1 MNNFDLVV
9 IGACH
14 GFWLEDDVK
23 KCTNKVLLIE
33 PVKYNFDQLKNRF
46 KNYKNIIFENIAIGE
61 KNELIDFFYILE
73 TSVTKLKKHWAS
85 GIGSFSK
92 DHILKHR
99 TKRFQVTEDDI
110 KSIKIKAVTFD
121 NVIEKHKIERINKL
135 IIDTEGFDYKII
147 KSINFKKILIN
158 EIMFEKK
165 HLAGTFQIDDK
176 LDEIKNFF
184 LKENYKIFDIS
195 EENILAKK
203 MQKKQQSNK
212 VKK

>member
-1 MNNFDLVV
+1 MNSFDLVV

-14 GFWLEDDVK
+14 GFWLENDIK
-23 KCTNKVLLIE
+23 KCPNKVLLIE
-33 PVKYNFDQLKNRF
+33 PVKYNFEQLKNRF

-61 KNELIDFFYILE
+61 KNELKDFFYILE
-73 TSVTKLKKHWAS
+73 SSVTKLKKHWAS

-92 DHILKHR
+92 EHILKHR
-99 TKRFQVTEDDI
+99 TKRFRVTENDIQCIKI
-110 KSIKIKAVTFD
+110 KSITF
-121 NVIEKHKIERINKL
+121 NKLIEKYKIERINKL
-135 IIDTEGFDYKII
+135 IIDTEGLDYKII
-147 KSINFKKILIN
+147 KSINFKKIFIN

-165 HLAGTFQIDDK
+165 HLGATFQINDK

-203 MQKKQQSNK
+203 
-212 VKK
+212 V

>member
-1 MNNFDLVV
+1 MNSFDLVV

-14 GFWLEDDVK
+14 GFWLEDDIK
-23 KCTNKVLLIE
+23 KCPNKVLLIE
-33 PVKYNFDQLKNRF
+33 PVKYNFEQLKNRF

-61 KNELIDFFYILE
+61 KNELKDFFYILE
-73 TSVTKLKKHWAS
+73 NSVTKLKKHWAS

-92 DHILKHR
+92 EHILKHR
-99 TKRFQVTEDDI
+99 TKRFRVTENDIQCIKI
-110 KSIKIKAVTFD
+110 KSITF
-121 NVIEKHKIERINKL
+121 NKLIEKYKIERINKL
-135 IIDTEGFDYKII
+135 IIDTEGLDYKII
-147 KSINFKKILIN
+147 KSINFKKIFIN

-165 HLAGTFQIDDK
+165 HLGATFQINDK

-203 MQKKQQSNK
+203 
-212 VKK
+212 V

>member
-73 TSVTKLKKHWAS
+73 SSVTKLKKHWAS

-203 MQKKQQSNK
+203 IQKKQQSNK

>member
-73 TSVTKLKKHWAS
+73 SSVTKLKKHWAS

-135 IIDTEGFDYKII
+135 IIDT
-147 KSINFKKILIN
+147 
-158 EIMFEKK
+158 
-165 HLAGTFQIDDK
+165 
-176 LDEIKNFF
+176 
-184 LKENYKIFDIS
+184 
-195 EENILAKK
+195 
-203 MQKKQQSNK
+203 
-212 VKK
+212 

>member
-73 TSVTKLKKHWAS
+73 SSVTKLKKHWAS

-203 MQKKQQSNK
+203 I
-212 VKK
+212 

>member
-1 MNNFDLVV
+1 MNSFDLVV

-14 GFWLEDDVK
+14 GFWLENDIK
-23 KCTNKVLLIE
+23 KCPNKVLLIE
-33 PVKYNFDQLKNRF
+33 PVKYNFEQLKNRF

-61 KNELIDFFYILE
+61 KNELKDFFYILE
-73 TSVTKLKKHWAS
+73 SSVTKLKKHWAS

-92 DHILKHR
+92 EHILKHR
-99 TKRFQVTEDDI
+99 TKRFRVTENDIQCIKI
-110 KSIKIKAVTFD
+110 KSITF
-121 NVIEKHKIERINKL
+121 NKLIEKYKIERINKL
-135 IIDTEGFDYKII
+135 IIDTEGLDYKII
-147 KSINFKKILIN
+147 KSINFKKIFIN

-165 HLAGTFQIDDK
+165 HLGATFQINDK

-203 MQKKQQSNK
+203 I
-212 VKK
+212 

>member
-1 MNNFDLVV
+1 M
-9 IGACH
+9 A
-14 GFWLEDDVK
+14 
-23 KCTNKVLLIE
+23 
-33 PVKYNFDQLKNRF
+33 
-46 KNYKNIIFENIAIGE
+46 
-61 KNELIDFFYILE
+61 
-73 TSVTKLKKHWAS
+73 KLKS
-85 GIGSFSK
+85 
-92 DHILKHR
+92 
-99 TKRFQVTEDDI
+99 
-110 KSIKIKAVTFD
+110 
-121 NVIEKHKIERINKL
+121 INKL

-203 MQKKQQSNK
+203 I
-212 VKK
+212 